1 MGVVM
6 LILPQE
12 VARRRSIGRLLAGHR
27 RRRLRSVKP
36 LRTDDVLVVVLLARP
51 PHRCR
56 RRRRRRHRG
65 LNLQRRSR
73 PPDLAAGHAHPR
85 REVKLVSDAGAVQKV
100 LSSFAPGSLINDF
113 VRFHGAKNLS

>member
-56 RRRRRRHRG
+56 RRRRRHRG
-65 LNLQRRSR
+65 LNLRRRSR

-113 VRFHGAKNLS
+113 VRFHGAEI